1 MYAFPQMTELMG
13 HPEISGF
20 FALFKPAGLSS
31 AAALNIAKKTL
42 QVEKAGF
49 LGTLDLPAT
58 GVLPIAVGHATKII
72 PFLPPGDKEYVGEL
86 VLGLRTVTDDLAGTI
101 IETQNIGD
109 LSEESVKHAMQ
120 VVAAQPRQ
128 VPPHVSAKQQHG
140 VRGYKAVRSGR
151 QPLEFQAVPVH
162 VEQLT
167 VLRCEWEDHRYYHV
181 YFRMKVTPGF
191 YVRAFCRDVGRVI
204 GCGGCMGHLLRTSAS
219 GFGVRE
225 SVSLEVM
232 QRRVQC
238 GDLGFITWGEDRPCL
253 LASFEQIKMDAQA
266 WQFFS
271 HGLSIPWD
279 GPDGKILVVRHPDG
293 RIAGMAE
300 IRGGRAQPVRVFSR

>member
-1 MYAFPQMTELMG
+1 MD

-58 GVLPIAVGHATKII
+58 GVLPIAVGHATRII
-72 PFLPPGDKEYVGEL
+72 PFLPSGDKEYVGEL
-86 VLGLRTVTDDLAGTI
+86 VLGLKTVTDDLAGTI
-101 IETQNIGD
+101 IETQDIGD
-109 LSEESVKHAMQ
+109 LSEEDVGRAMQ

-140 VRGYKAVRSGR
+140 IRGYKAVRSGR
-151 QPLEFQAVPVH
+151 QPIDFKAVPVH
-162 VEQLT
+162 VKHFT
-167 VLRCEWEDHRYYHV
+167 VLRCEWENRRYYHV
-181 YFRMKVTPGF
+181 YFRMEVTPGF
-191 YVRAFCRDVGRVI
+191 YVRAFCRDVGIVL
-204 GCGGCMGHLLRTSAS
+204 GCGGCMGHLLRTNAS
-219 GFGVRE
+219 GFRVRE

-232 QRRVQC
+232 RRRVQC

-253 LASFEQIKMDAQA
+253 LGTFEQIRMDTQA
-266 WQFFS
+266 WQLFS
-271 HGLSIPWD
+271 HGLSVPWD

-293 RIAGMAE
+293 GIAGIAE
-300 IRGGRAQPVRVFSR
+300 IQERRARPVRVFYR